1 MAGLLQP
8 VTITNRGSARLTIS
22 GPPVITGS
30 NPGDFGVVSNRCS
43 GRALGFGDSCRVW
56 VAATPQGEGLR
67 VGRLT
72 LPSNSSTLIQ
82 ADLIVVG
89 TALPIGATGPT
100 GTTGSS
106 GSTGTTGPTG
116 GTGPTGP
123 TGGTGPTGP
132 TGPTGVTGP
141 RGPAP
146 SVRFAARAF
155 RGLEPGPAAVA
166 RVHCPSG
173 SRGCSIFRLR
183 AAWHGVSRAKS
194 LAVIAP
200 RTLRAGKS
208 ARIRVVLPARLAR
221 KLNRSVSPGRLAVTV
236 GARTARGRATLVRR
250 SLAVG

>member
-1 MAGLLQP
+1 
-8 VTITNRGSARLTIS
+8 
-22 GPPVITGS
+22 
-30 NPGDFGVVSNRCS
+30 
-43 GRALGFGDSCRVW
+43 
-56 VAATPQGEGLR
+56 
-67 VGRLT
+67 
-72 LPSNSSTLIQ
+72 
-82 ADLIVVG
+82 
-89 TALPIGATGPT
+89 
-100 GTTGSS
+100 
-106 GSTGTTGPTG
+106 GPTG